1 MAKAKAKHTAP
12 SETVLQTSG
21 VAADDG
27 NILAVLAKRTYR
39 FTPGRAELTVADEQL
54 ALRLAPAF
62 DSEGPD
68 PTLLVTD
75 TDLYPFKLLTDL
87 VVRGHVY
94 PEKKSYGH
102 AAVRVGD
109 VTKSLVAYGDRKAYR
124 AHDGRILFSAP
135 EAFDKIPL
143 TYARAYGGRDAR
155 SEAKNPWPLK
165 RAAPHVEPKHVDVAA
180 HSPYLYARNRHG
192 CGYLFEAT
200 PETLEELRLPNLEDP
215 DDLLTGD
222 RLVVP
227 KVDAWHTMP
236 LPAGTTW
243 VPPSH
248 FARGVFMGLFPN
260 WKPLP
265 NPLREIERGLLP
277 ARVAEINVFA
287 GHPLVKRLAN
297 GASLG
302 LAVPYLAPGAAIAL
316 TRLHPKA
323 ANMTITLPANPPKI
337 GVDGRNRKLAITKP
351 VIHTVEIEPDLGRL
365 SIVWRGAAPALRPYL
380 PEELAKMPLV
390 VEWRDE

>member
-1 MAKAKAKHTAP
+1 MAAKGKHTAP
-12 SETVLQTSG
+12 GKTVLQTSG
-21 VAADDG
+21 MAADDSLV
-27 NILAVLAKRTYR
+27 LAVLAKRTYR
-39 FTPGRAELTVADEQL
+39 FTPGRSELSVADEQQP
-54 ALRLAPAF
+54 LRLVPVF
-62 DSEGPD
+62 DTDGPD

-75 TDLYPFKLLTDL
+75 TDAYPFKLLTDI

-94 PEKKSYGH
+94 PEKKTYGH

-109 VTKSLVAYGDRKAYR
+109 VVKSLVAYGDRKAYR

-143 TYARAYGGRDAR
+143 SYARAYGGRDAR
-155 SEAKNPWPLK
+155 SEEKNPWPLK
-165 RAAPHVEPKHVDVAA
+165 RAIPHVDPQHVDIAA
-180 HSPYLYARNRHG
+180 HSPYLYARNRNG

-200 PETLEELRLPNLEDP
+200 PASLEELRLPNLEDP

-227 KVDAWHTMP
+227 HTDAWHTMP

-248 FARGVFMGLFPN
+248 FSRGVFMGLFPN

-265 NPLREIERGLLP
+265 SSLREIERGLLP
-277 ARVAEINVFA
+277 PRVAEINVFA
-287 GHPLVKRLAN
+287 GHPLVKRLTN

-302 LAVPYLAPGAAIAL
+302 LAVPHLPPASVIAL
-316 TRLHPKA
+316 TRLHPKV
-323 ANMTITLPANPPKI
+323 ANVSITLPETPPKI
-337 GVDGRNRKLAITKP
+337 GVDGRNGKIAITRP

-365 SIVWRGAAPALRPYL
+365 SIVWRGAAPAIRPYV

>member
-1 MAKAKAKHTAP
+1 VAPKLKEKAP

-21 VAADDG
+21 VSADDSL
-27 NILAVLAKRTYR
+27 ILAVLAKRTYR
-39 FTPGRAELTVADEQL
+39 FTPGRAELALADEQL
-54 ALRLAPAF
+54 PLRLAPSF
-62 DSEGPD
+62 DSDGPD
-68 PTLLVTD
+68 PTLLLTD
-75 TDLYPFKLLTDL
+75 ADIYPFKLLTDV
-87 VVRGHVY
+87 VVRGHLY

-102 AAVRVGD
+102 ASVRVGD
-109 VTKSLVAYGDRKAYR
+109 AVKSLVGYGDRKAYR
-124 AHDGRILFSAP
+124 AQDGHIVFTAP

-155 SEAKNPWPLK
+155 SEAKSPWPLK
-165 RAAPHVEPKHVDVAA
+165 RAAPHVDPKEVDVAA

-200 PETLEELRLPNLEDP
+200 PEALEELRLPNLEDP
-215 DDLLTGD
+215 DDLLTGE
-222 RLVVP
+222 RLVV
-227 KVDAWHTMP
+227 KDIHAWHTMP

-248 FARGVFMGLFPN
+248 FARGVYMGLFPN

-265 NPLREIERGLLP
+265 SPLREIERGLLP
-277 ARVAEINVFA
+277 PSVSEINVFA

-302 LAVPYLAPGAAIAL
+302 LAVPHLAPGAAIAL

-323 ANMTITLPANPPKI
+323 TNVTITLPEKAPKI
-337 GVDGRNRKLAITKP
+337 GVDGRNGKLAITKP
-351 VIHTVEIEPDLGRL
+351 VIHTVEIEPDLGRV
-365 SIVWRGAAPALRPYL
+365 SIVWRGAAPALRPYM
-380 PEELAKMPLV
+380 PEELAQMPLV